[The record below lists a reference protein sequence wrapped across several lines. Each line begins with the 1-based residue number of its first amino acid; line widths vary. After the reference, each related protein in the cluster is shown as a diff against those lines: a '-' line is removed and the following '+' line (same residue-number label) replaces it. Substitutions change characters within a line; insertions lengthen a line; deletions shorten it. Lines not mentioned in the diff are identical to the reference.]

1 MEADHHRMLQ
11 DVKQNL
17 YGYALALTRDSE
29 LAADLLQDSVVRAM
43 SSRRIPNDE
52 RAFRTW
58 LFTILRNRWIDQ
70 VRAGQRRSEVHADLE
85 HADGEGPVTV
95 SEDSVVNRIL
105 VRQAFFKLSK
115 DHRDVLAVVDIGGFS
130 YEEASAILNVPR
142 GTVMSR
148 VSRARAALSRLVGDL
163 QVVPFP
169 SSRRGA
175 QNGGS

>member
-1 MEADHHRMLQ
+1 MLQ
-11 DVKQNL
+11 NVKQNL
-17 YGYALALTRDSE
+17 YGYALALTRDRE
-29 LAADLLQDSVVRAM
+29 QAADLLQDSVVRAM
-43 SSRRIPNDE
+43 SSRRVPSDE
-52 RAFRTW
+52 RAFRSW

-85 HADGEGPVTV
+85 HADSEAPVTV

-105 VRQAFFKLSK
+105 VRQAFFKLNK

-130 YEEASAILNVPR
+130 YEEASAILDVPR

-148 VSRARAALSRLVGDL
+148 VSRARAALSLLLGDL